1 MKILK
6 RIGILALI
14 CILIFSAFSVS
25 VCAAETTAE
34 SDYGLGA
41 IEGKDM
47 SIAERIEYALQGTVT
62 GLLMIFAV
70 LALLAIVVSL
80 SKVILY
86 DLPRKRHER
95 AKARAEKENV
105 TPTVSDITPE
115 PEPEP
120 TPAAQTDD
128 GELVAVITAAI
139 AAAIESG
146 EYGSEFASGF
156 RVVSFKRVNTNTW
169 NKR

>member
-34 SDYGLGA
+34 SDYGLGV
-41 IEGKDM
+41 IEGKDLGIM
-47 SIAERIEYALQGTVT
+47 ERIEYALQGTVT

-95 AKARAEKENV
+95 AKARVEKKNV
-105 TPTVSDITPE
+105 TTTVSDITPE
-115 PEPEP
+115 PVPA
-120 TPAAQTDD
+120 PAAQTDD

>member
-25 VCAAETTAE
+25 VCAAETAAE
-34 SDYGLGA
+34 RDGLGV
-41 IEGKDM
+41 IEGEDLGIM
-47 SIAERIEYALQGTVT
+47 ERIEYALQGTVT

-86 DLPRKRHER
+86 DLPRKRRER

-105 TPTVSDITPE
+105 TTMVSDITPE
-115 PEPEP
+115 PVPA
-120 TPAAQTDD
+120 PAAQTDD

-139 AAAIESG
+139 TAAIESG

>member
-14 CILIFSAFSVS
+14 SILIFSAFSVS

-34 SDYGLGA
+34 SDYGLGV
-41 IEGKDM
+41 IEGEDLGIM
-47 SIAERIEYALQGTVT
+47 ERIEYALQGTVT

-70 LALLAIVVSL
+70 LALLAIVVSI

-86 DLPRKRHER
+86 DLPRKRRER

-105 TPTVSDITPE
+105 TTMVSDITPE
-115 PEPEP
+115 PVPA
-120 TPAAQTDD
+120 PAAQTDD

-139 AAAIESG
+139 TAAIESG

>member
-34 SDYGLGA
+34 SDYGLGV
-41 IEGKDM
+41 IEGEDLGIM
-47 SIAERIEYALQGTVT
+47 ERIEYALQGTVT

-70 LALLAIVVSL
+70 LALLAIVVSI

-86 DLPRKRHER
+86 DLPRKRRER

-105 TPTVSDITPE
+105 TTMVSDITPE
-115 PEPEP
+115 PVPA
-120 TPAAQTDD
+120 PAAQTDD

-139 AAAIESG
+139 AATIESG